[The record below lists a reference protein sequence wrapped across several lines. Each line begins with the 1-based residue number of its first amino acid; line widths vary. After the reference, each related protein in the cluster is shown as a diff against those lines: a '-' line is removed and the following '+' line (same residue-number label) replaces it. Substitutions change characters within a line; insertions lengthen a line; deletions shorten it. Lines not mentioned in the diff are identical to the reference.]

1 MRKQEKNIPL
11 FIEIVS
17 ALLLFLFL
25 YTSIS
30 KLKDHHAFQVV
41 LAKSP
46 LLGTYSVLLSWAIPA
61 VEIITSALLFIPATR
76 KRGLQLSFTLML
88 FFTTYIA
95 YMILFASNLPCSCGG
110 VLQELSWTQH
120 LVFNIIFL
128 LLNIFALWHYRRNEL
143 FIAINRN
150 SRTPV

>member
-1 MRKQEKNIPL
+1 MRKQEKNTSI

-17 ALLLFLFL
+17 ALLILLFL
-25 YTSIS
+25 YTR
-30 KLKDHHAFQVV
+30 
-41 LAKSP
+41 
-46 LLGTYSVLLSWAIPA
+46 GTYSVLLSWAIPV